1 MADLLKCNIDSLHA
15 HSIEVFSSDAAGSH
29 AVIKAKIG
37 FSVAG
42 KPVGEVSV
50 DGLEQN
56 EDVIEAARLLVAAVE
71 KAFAPTVGI
80 ISELDEKKPEENP
93 PAGITDF

>member
-1 MADLLKCNIDSLHA
+1 MADLLKCSIDSLHA
-15 HSIEVFSSDAAGSH
+15 HSIEIFNPDAAGTH
-29 AVIKAKIG
+29 AAVKAKIG
-37 FSVAG
+37 YGVAG

-56 EDVIEAARLLVAAVE
+56 EDVIEAARNLVAAVE

-80 ISELDEKKPEENP
+80 ISELDEKKPEEDP
-93 PAGITDF
+93 PPGITDF